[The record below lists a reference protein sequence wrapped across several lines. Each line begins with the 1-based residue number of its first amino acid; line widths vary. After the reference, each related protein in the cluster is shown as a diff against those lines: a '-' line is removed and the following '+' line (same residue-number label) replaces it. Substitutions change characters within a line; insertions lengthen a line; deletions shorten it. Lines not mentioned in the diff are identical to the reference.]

1 MYARWNLLIGDPA
14 KIDEVTRYVEE
25 NVRRELE
32 AQPGSRGMA
41 MMTDREQGQAVV
53 ASYWDSAEALTTSEH
68 AVQTSRKEAAELA
81 GGSITVE
88 QYEVPIFVRNS
99 RPERG
104 AGVRITVLHAD
115 PGELDSALR
124 AFQETAVPGLRNM
137 SGLASAQAL
146 VNRDMGQYMVVA
158 AFESQ
163 EALVA
168 SRAEVARLRAE
179 TLGKTHVKVLAV
191 QEFTLEFTTVRE
203 DESATS

>member
-25 NVRRELE
+25 NVRPELE
-32 AQPGSRGMA
+32 AQPGCRGMA
-41 MMTDREQGQAVV
+41 LLTDRDQGQAVI

-81 GGSITVE
+81 RGAITVE
-88 QYEVPIFVRNS
+88 KYEVPIFVRTS

-104 AGVRITVLHAD
+104 AGVRITTLHIE
-115 PGELDSALR
+115 PGQLDSALR
-124 AFQETAVPGLRNM
+124 AFQDTAVPAMRNM
-137 SGLASAQAL
+137 SGMCSAQTL
-146 VNRDMGQYMVVA
+146 VNRDTGQYMVVA

-168 SRAEVARLRAE
+168 SRAEVARVRAE
-179 TLGKTHVKVLAV
+179 TLGKTHAKVIAA
-191 QEFTLEFTTVRE
+191 QEFTLQFTSVRE
-203 DESATS
+203 DESATR